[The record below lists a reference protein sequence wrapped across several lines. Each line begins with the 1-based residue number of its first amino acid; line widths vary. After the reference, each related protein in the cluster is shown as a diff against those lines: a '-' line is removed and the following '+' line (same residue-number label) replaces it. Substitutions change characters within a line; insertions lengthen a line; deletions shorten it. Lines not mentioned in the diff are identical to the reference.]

1 MKYLYD
7 EEAFVE
13 NLAVWH
19 SKRKTMLG
27 FEIVILTDSGLIE
40 YAPVVVDYATGD
52 IGYYTKHYTTW
63 KGAFGAIGAA
73 LDKIDNE
80 D

>member
-1 MKYLYD
+1 MEYKHD
-7 EEAFVE
+7 PQAFIE

-27 FEIVILTDSGLIE
+27 FEIVCLTDTDRIE
-40 YAPVVVDYATGD
+40 YAPVVVDYATCD
-52 IGYYTKHYTTW
+52 IGYYTKYYTTW
-63 KGAFGAIGAA
+63 KGAFAAIGAA

>member
-1 MKYLYD
+1 MEYKHD
-7 EEAFVE
+7 PQAFLE

-27 FEIVILTDSGLIE
+27 FEIVILRDSDRPE

-52 IGYYTKHYTTW
+52 IGYYTKPYTTW

-73 LDKIDNE
+73 LDKIDSE